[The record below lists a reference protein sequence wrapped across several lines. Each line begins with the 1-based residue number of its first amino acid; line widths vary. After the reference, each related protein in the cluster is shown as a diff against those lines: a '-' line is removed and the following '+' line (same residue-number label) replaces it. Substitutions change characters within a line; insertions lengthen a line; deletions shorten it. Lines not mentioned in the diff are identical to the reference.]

1 MVDVGFWPLQG
12 TSTMVKVTQGKRR
25 GRERGV
31 GLEAIKY
38 YEFFFALKLF
48 KNCVDN
54 VIPICIRLK

>member
-31 GLEAIKY
+31 GLEAINTTN
-38 YEFFFALKLF
+38 FFL
-48 KNCVDN
+48 
-54 VIPICIRLK
+54 R